1 MKADTLPL
9 VSDDVSPQREDTGPG
24 GGRVYDSS
32 TPQHQPTSP
41 SPYEQTVQF
50 GAPQPG
56 PQQWS
61 PTSGAPDPGLPGSG
75 PPHQGYP
82 DPGMPSSGPPH
93 PGYPGSG
100 MPSSGPPH
108 PGYPSSGGPGYPS
121 SGPPSSGAP
130 WQTSGPPDQ
139 YGLDPVSP
147 DIFSAPPFGQR
158 RIEPTPK
165 PARSK
170 LLLGLLIGAAA
181 GVLVAGTA
189 GFFLG
194 RGTAGDDPPRSGTV
208 AEPARLAELRAA
220 NGAKFTGELATLA
233 GPWLADMSGCAA
245 DTEAGGPELSKG
257 QQAHVLCRD
266 GGMYIH
272 FVTYTSADSLAAD
285 RDYRRQ
291 LALASQAIIPGVEQ
305 SGRKLGGVTGAAGTY
320 VEYGVRP
327 EKQQA
332 LCGVW
337 WDLDNSSSAVYVD
350 VLCDTLGGKWD
361 PLRGVWE
368 RHS

>member
-32 TPQHQPTSP
+32 TPQHQQPTSP

-61 PTSGAPDPGLPGSG
+61 PTSGAPDPGL
-75 PPHQGYP
+75 
-82 DPGMPSSGPPH
+82 
-93 PGYPGSG
+93 
-100 MPSSGPPH
+100 PSSGPPH

-158 RIEPTPK
+158 RIEPSPK

-170 LLLGLLIGAAA
+170 LLLGLLIGVAA

-194 RGTAGDDPPRSGTV
+194 RGTAGDEPSKPGTV
-208 AEPARLAELRAA
+208 AEPAHLAELRAA

-233 GPWLADMSGCAA
+233 GPWLADMSGCTA

-272 FVTYTSADSLAAD
+272 FVTYTSADSLSAD

-305 SGRKLGGVTGAAGTY
+305 GGRKLGGVTGAAGTY